1 MAREIIVMRKLD
13 HPNVVKLQGLI
24 TASLSSSLYLVFEY
38 MDHDLVGLA
47 SIPGIKFSQPQ
58 ALLSID
64 PEQRGSAAIVLETEE
79 LYFRTEP
86 FACDPS
92 SLPEYPPSKEIDAKI
107 RDEAKRQQR
116 SAQEKKDSLT
126 RRSHERKLIPPVKAN
141 PSLTAA
147 MENPYLRRC
156 VPGHSTRQ
164 MQITKDMTF
173 IF

>member
-1 MAREIIVMRKLD
+1 MVIV
-13 HPNVVKLQGLI
+13 
-24 TASLSSSLYLVFEY
+24 
-38 MDHDLVGLA
+38 
-47 SIPGIKFSQPQ
+47 
-58 ALLSID
+58 
-64 PEQRGSAAIVLETEE
+64 EQ
-79 LYFRTEP
+79 YFRTEP

-147 MENPYLRRC
+147 MEVTESL
-156 VPGHSTRQ
+156 
-164 MQITKDMTF
+164 F
-173 IF
+173 L

>member
-1 MAREIIVMRKLD
+1 MVIV
-13 HPNVVKLQGLI
+13 
-24 TASLSSSLYLVFEY
+24 
-38 MDHDLVGLA
+38 
-47 SIPGIKFSQPQ
+47 
-58 ALLSID
+58 
-64 PEQRGSAAIVLETEE
+64 EQ
-79 LYFRTEP
+79 YFRTEP

-164 MQITKDMTF
+164 MQITKDMTI